1 VKTDTNASDGVT
13 DDDAL
18 DTAVDDRVEAEPDVG
33 ESEPRGR
40 PAALDGKLPQLLLT
54 IAIALVV
61 AAAAVAG
68 WFGVAWVRAANDDSL
83 AYSRLRDE
91 VNRVGQVAVATLNT
105 LDYRKIDQGLKD
117 WEAATTGELH
127 SQIVEN
133 RATFRDSIVARQSVG
148 KATVLSSAVRELDE
162 RAGKATVMVAI
173 RTDVDVTEQG
183 TQLPPE
189 TPGIECKQVDGQRYR
204 CQGVKYQR
212 IEGTLQR
219 TDAGW
224 KLDGIGQ
231 VPFFQGQ

>member
-1 VKTDTNASDGVT
+1 VKTDTNAT
-13 DDDAL
+13 DDDTL
-18 DTAVDDRVEAEPDVG
+18 DTAVDEKVEAEPDAG
-33 ESEPRGR
+33 KPRGGL
-40 PAALDGKLPQLLLT
+40 ASVDGKLPQLLLT

-61 AAAAVAG
+61 AATAVAG
-68 WFGVAWVRAANDDSL
+68 WFGVAWFRAANDDSL
-83 AYSRLRDE
+83 EYSRLRDE
-91 VNRVGQVAVATLNT
+91 VNRVGQVAVATMNT
-105 LDYRKIDQGLKD
+105 LDYRTIDQGLKD
-117 WEAATTGELH
+117 WEAATTGQLH

-183 TQLPPE
+183 TQLPPA
-189 TPGIECKQVDGQRYR
+189 TPGIECKQVDAQRYR

-231 VPFFQGQ
+231 VPYFQGQ